1 MTTKRIAVSKIDPD
15 PGQPRKDFDETA
27 LNELAASIEARGL
40 IQAIVVRPS
49 KRGRFIIVTG
59 ERRWRAH
66 KLLIERK
73 KSRFASIDAKVVKN
87 IKTVDIRIS
96 QIIENVQRAD
106 MKPLEEAAALAE
118 LVNEYGMEPDDIAAK
133 LGLAPFRVRWRLQ
146 LLNLDPQVRK
156 LVATEHLDRQ
166 QALELA
172 RLPNHVDQR
181 RTVQL
186 INSGALHGWKNLR
199 NAVDAVI
206 GGTTIEDLF
215 GADAPRASTEDVE
228 TVNAMEAKIER
239 VAAMVAGGWHEG
251 QCVVATKVSPDRA
264 IKMAET
270 LAVARQAIAVMEREL
285 RNAAGQAKMVM
296 NVAA

>member
-1 MTTKRIAVSKIDPD
+1 MTTKRIAIDKIDPD
-15 PGQPRKDFDETA
+15 PGQPRKEFDETA

-49 KRGRFIIVTG
+49 KRGRYIIVAG

-66 KLLIERK
+66 KLLIARK
-73 KSRFASIDAKVVKN
+73 KSRFASIHARIVKN
-87 IKTVDIRIS
+87 IKTVDVRIN

-118 LVNEYGMEPDDIAAK
+118 LVNEHGMEPEDIAAQ

-156 LVATEHLDRQ
+156 LVATEQLDRQ

-172 RLPNHVDQR
+172 RLPDHKDQR

-186 INSGALHGWKNLR
+186 INSGALSGWKNLR

-206 GGTTIEDLF
+206 GGTTTEDLF
-215 GADAPRASTEDVE
+215 GEEAPRASTEDVE
-228 TVNAMEAKIER
+228 TVTAMEAKIDR
-239 VAAMVAGGWHEG
+239 VASMVAGGWHNGE
-251 QCVVATKVSPDRA
+251 CVVATKVSPDRA
-264 IKMAET
+264 IKMADT
-270 LAVARQAIAVMEREL
+270 LGVARQAIAIMEREL
-285 RNAAGQAKMVM
+285 RNAAGQAKIVM
-296 NVAA
+296 RVA